1 MDDRDTTCT
10 LVAGDHRFSIERTAA
25 C

>member
-1 MDDRDTTCT
+1 MNDRDTTCT